1 MKNHTLRSGME
12 INMLIWENIKLAL
25 SGIWSNKMRSVLTML
40 GIIIGIGSVIAIM
53 TVSTSLTS
61 SISST
66 FAGLGAN
73 NITIGVRRQSE
84 KQETRENGMR
94 FGTSNRQASLDEDDR
109 ITDEMLNT
117 LKEKYPSMI
126 DTFSLSESVGSATVS
141 REENSANISVQ
152 GINKGYYDANDITLL
167 CGRYLTDED
176 LSGEKAVIMVS
187 DKMIETLY
195 GEDISYESVLGKRLS
210 VDIDGLYYSFFI
222 VGIYEYEEDAT
233 SFSTESDEDMETTAY
248 IPLTTAKE
256 KLHSDK
262 GYQQVTVVT
271 TETVTEV
278 TTFATEI
285 KNFMNEKYY
294 DQNEDYKI
302 STTTMSSLTESLSD
316 TIGTVAIAI
325 AFIAGISLLVGGIGV
340 MNIMLVS
347 ITERTR
353 EIGTRKALGAKNSSI
368 RLQFIIE
375 AMILCLIGGLLGIM
389 LGFGLGAIA
398 AKVMGYSAAAPVTA
412 IIGSVAFSMGIGM
425 FFGFY
430 PANKAAKMDPIEAL
444 RYE

>member
-1 MKNHTLRSGME
+1 
-12 INMLIWENIKLAL
+12 MLIWENIKLAL
-25 SGIWSNKMRSVLTML
+25 SGILGNKMRSVLTML

-61 SISST
+61 SISSE
-66 FAGLGAN
+66 FADLGAN
-73 NITIGVRRQSE
+73 NITVGVRRQSE
-84 KQETRENGMR
+84 QQETRENGMR
-94 FGTSNRQASLDEDDR
+94 FGKSNRLVSMDEEDR
-109 ITDEMLNT
+109 ITDDMLDE
-117 LKEKYPSMI
+117 LKKRYAEKIDSFSM
-126 DTFSLSESVGSATVS
+126 SESVGSATVTLG
-141 REENSANISVQ
+141 ENSANISVE
-152 GINKGYYDANDITLL
+152 GINRGYYDANDVTLL
-167 CGRYLTDED
+167 GGRYLTEED
-176 LSGEKAVIMVS
+176 VSGEKAVIMVS
-187 DKMIETLY
+187 DKMIKTLY
-195 GEDISYESVLGKRLS
+195 GEGTSYESVLGKRLL
-210 VDIDGLYYSFFI
+210 VDINGLYFSFYI
-222 VGIYEYEEDAT
+222 VGVYEYEEDAT
-233 SFSTESDEDMETTAY
+233 SFSSESDEDVETAVY
-248 IPLTTAKE
+248 IPITTAKN
-256 KLHSDK
+256 KLHSDN

-271 TETVTEV
+271 TDAVTDV

-285 KNFMNEKYY
+285 KEYMNNKFYSIN
-294 DQNEDYKI
+294 DDYKI
-302 STTTMSSLTESLSD
+302 SATTMSSLTESMSD

-375 AMILCLIGGLLGIM
+375 AMILCLIGGLLGIT

-398 AKVMGYSAAAPVTA
+398 AKVMGYSAAAPVAA
-412 IIGSVAFSMGIGM
+412 IIGSVAFSMGIGI

>member
-1 MKNHTLRSGME
+1 
-12 INMLIWENIKLAL
+12 MLIWENIKLAL
-25 SGIWSNKMRSVLTML
+25 SGILGNKMRSVLTML

-61 SISST
+61 SISSA
-66 FAGLGAN
+66 FADLGAN
-73 NITIGVRRQSE
+73 NITVGVRRQSE

-94 FGTSNRQASLDEDDR
+94 FGKSNRQVSMDEEDRINDDMLDE
-109 ITDEMLNT
+109 
-117 LKEKYPSMI
+117 LKKRYSEKI
-126 DTFSLSESVGSATVS
+126 DTFSMSESVGSATVTLGES
-141 REENSANISVQ
+141 SANISVE
-152 GINKGYYDANDITLL
+152 GINQGYYDANDVALL
-167 CGRYLTDED
+167 GGRFLTEED
-176 LSGEKAVIMVS
+176 VSGNKAVIMVS
-187 DKMIETLY
+187 DKMVEALY
-195 GEDISYESVLGKRLS
+195 GEGTTYESVLGKRIL
-210 VDIDGLYYSFFI
+210 VDINGLYYSFYI
-222 VGIYEYEEDAT
+222 VGVYEYEEDAT
-233 SFSTESDEDMETTAY
+233 SFSSESDEDVETEAY
-248 IPLTTAKE
+248 IPISTAKN
-256 KLHSDK
+256 KLHSDN

-271 TETVTEV
+271 TEAVTDV

-285 KNFMNEKYY
+285 KEYMNNKFYATN
-294 DQNEDYKI
+294 DDYKI
-302 STTTMSSLTESLSD
+302 STTTMSSLTESMSD

-375 AMILCLIGGLLGIM
+375 AMILCLIGGLLGIT

-398 AKVMGYSAAAPVTA
+398 ASVMGYSAAAPIGA
-412 IIGSVAFSMGIGM
+412 IIGSVAFSMGIGI

>member
-1 MKNHTLRSGME
+1 
-12 INMLIWENIKLAL
+12 MLIWENIKLAL
-25 SGIWSNKMRSVLTML
+25 SGILGNKMRSVLTML

-66 FAGLGAN
+66 FADLGAN
-73 NITIGVRRQSE
+73 NITVGVRRQSE
-84 KQETRENGMR
+84 QQETRENGMR
-94 FGTSNRQASLDEDDR
+94 FGKSNRQVSLDEEDR
-109 ITDEMLNT
+109 ITDDMLDE
-117 LKEKYPSMI
+117 LKKRYNEKIDSFSM
-126 DTFSLSESVGSATVS
+126 SESVGSATVTLG
-141 REENSANISVQ
+141 ENSANISVE
-152 GINKGYYDANDITLL
+152 GINQGYYDANDVALL
-167 CGRYLTDED
+167 GGRYLTEED
-176 LSGEKAVIMVS
+176 VSGEKAVIMVS
-187 DKMIETLY
+187 DKMIEALY
-195 GEDISYESVLGKRLS
+195 GEGTTYESVLGKRIL
-210 VDIDGLYYSFFI
+210 VDINGLYYSFYI
-222 VGIYEYEEDAT
+222 VGVYEYEEDAT
-233 SFSTESDEDMETTAY
+233 SFSSESDEDVETEAY
-248 IPLTTAKE
+248 IPISTAKN
-256 KLHSDK
+256 KLHSDN

-271 TETVTEV
+271 TEAVTDV

-285 KNFMNEKYY
+285 KEYMNNKFYATN
-294 DQNEDYKI
+294 DDYKI
-302 STTTMSSLTESLSD
+302 STTTMSSLTESMSD

-375 AMILCLIGGLLGIM
+375 AMILCLIGGLLGIT

-398 AKVMGYSAAAPVTA
+398 ASVMGYSAAAPVAA
-412 IIGSVAFSMGIGM
+412 IVGSVAFSMGIGI

>member
-1 MKNHTLRSGME
+1 
-12 INMLIWENIKLAL
+12 MLIWENIKLAL
-25 SGIWSNKMRSVLTML
+25 SGILGNKMRSVLTML

-61 SISST
+61 SISSA
-66 FAGLGAN
+66 FADLGAN
-73 NITIGVRRQSE
+73 NITVGVRRQSE
-84 KQETRENGMR
+84 QQETRENGMR
-94 FGTSNRQASLDEDDR
+94 FGKSNRLVSMDEEDR
-109 ITDEMLNT
+109 ITDDMLDE
-117 LKEKYPSMI
+117 LKKRYAEKIDSFSM
-126 DTFSLSESVGSATVS
+126 SESVGSATVTLG
-141 REENSANISVQ
+141 ENSANISVE
-152 GINKGYYDANDITLL
+152 GINRGYYDANDVTLL
-167 CGRYLTDED
+167 GGRYLTEED
-176 LSGEKAVIMVS
+176 VSGEKAVIMVS
-187 DKMIETLY
+187 DKMIKTLY
-195 GEDISYESVLGKRLS
+195 GEGTSYESVLGKRLL
-210 VDIDGLYYSFFI
+210 VDINGLYFSFYI
-222 VGIYEYEEDAT
+222 VGVYEYEEDAT
-233 SFSTESDEDMETTAY
+233 SFSSESDEDVETAVY
-248 IPLTTAKE
+248 IPITTAKN
-256 KLHSDK
+256 KLHSDN

-271 TETVTEV
+271 TDAVTDV

-285 KNFMNEKYY
+285 KEYMNNKFYSTN
-294 DQNEDYKI
+294 DDYKI
-302 STTTMSSLTESLSD
+302 SATTMSSLTESMSD

-375 AMILCLIGGLLGIM
+375 AMILCLIGGLLGIT

-398 AKVMGYSAAAPVTA
+398 AKVMGYSAAAPVAA
-412 IIGSVAFSMGIGM
+412 IIGSVAFSMGIGI